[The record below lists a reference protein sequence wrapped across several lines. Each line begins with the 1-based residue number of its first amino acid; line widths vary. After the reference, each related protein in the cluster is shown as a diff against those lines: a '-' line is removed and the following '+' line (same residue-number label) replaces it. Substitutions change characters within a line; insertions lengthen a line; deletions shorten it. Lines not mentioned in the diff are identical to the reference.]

1 MEYVKFKKRKKMFV
15 TRKTES
21 DVIKLRSALSDVKF
35 LAEQALLEKDVS
47 EKLKLFFDDII
58 KVVDLGMYEE
68 PKDSMERAKEKF
80 NNEKCCGEK

>member
-1 MEYVKFKKRKKMFV
+1 
-15 TRKTES
+15 
-21 DVIKLRSALSDVKF
+21 VKF

-47 EKLKLFFDDII
+47 EKLKLFLDDII
-58 KVVDLGMYEE
+58 KVVNLGMYEE